1 MPVHRNA
8 PALLAALLTLL
19 VGIVGCASDEAAP
32 NESADTEYGAAVDAG
47 TALPVQRVATDP
59 AQFTE
64 KTLVLEGRVSSVCEH
79 KGCWLALDTGADTP
93 PLRVEVAR
101 TDSDE
106 YAFTVPTDASG
117 WATVQGRLVAEEP
130 PSHEDHGDGAE
141 ASADTEAPAP
151 SYHMIADGV
160 RLTASDG

>member
-1 MPVHRNA
+1 MSVHRNA

-19 VGIVGCASDEAAP
+19 VGIVGCTSEETAS

-47 TALPVQRVATDP
+47 TALPVQHVTDQP
-59 AQFTE
+59 DAFVDQ
-64 KTLVLEGRVSSVCEH
+64 TLVLEGRVSSVCTH

-101 TDSDE
+101 TDAGE

-117 WATVQGRLVAEEP
+117 WAAVQGRLVAEDP

-141 ASADTEAPAP
+141 ASASTEAPAP

>member
-8 PALLAALLTLL
+8 PALLAALLALL
-19 VGIVGCASDEAAP
+19 VGMVGCASDETTP
-32 NESADTEYGAAVDAG
+32 NESADTAYGAAVDAG
-47 TALPVQRVATDP
+47 TALPVQHVADRP
-59 AQFTE
+59 DAFADQ
-64 KTLVLEGRVSSVCEH
+64 TLVLEGRVSAVCEQ

-101 TDSDE
+101 TDAGE

-117 WATVQGRLVAEEP
+117 WATVQGRLVAEDP
-130 PSHEDHGDGAE
+130 PSHEGHGDGAE
-141 ASADTEAPAP
+141 AAADTEAPAP
-151 SYHMIADGV
+151 SYHLIADGV